1 MRGKPLSFCRSKQ
14 KGELMMSN
22 QVTSVTY
29 TLDRPRNFV
38 FDLNA
43 MVELE
48 GVYGSYQQAKE
59 ALEGGKIKDVMTWL
73 WAGFVHE
80 EQTLTVREMGRILS
94 ATDPEVIAKL
104 GDEVLS
110 VASKGRLL

>member
-1 MRGKPLSFCRSKQ
+1 
-14 KGELMMSN
+14 MSN

-48 GVYGSYQQAKE
+48 GVYGSYQEAKD
-59 ALEGGKIKDVMTWL
+59 ALKSGKIKDVMTWL

-80 EQTLTVREMGRILS
+80 EQTLTVRDMGRILS
-94 ATDPEVIAKL
+94 ATDPDVIAKL
-104 GDEVLS
+104 GDELLS
-110 VASKGRLL
+110 VATGGQTA

>member
-1 MRGKPLSFCRSKQ
+1 
-14 KGELMMSN
+14 MSN

-29 TLDRPRNFV
+29 TLDRPRNFI

-48 GVYGSYQQAKE
+48 GVYGSYQE
-59 ALEGGKIKDVMTWL
+59 ALDVLKGGKIKDVITWL

-80 EQTLTVREMGRILS
+80 EQTLTIQEMGRILS
-94 ATDPEVIAKL
+94 ATDPDIVAKL
-104 GDEVLS
+104 GDELLN
-110 VASKGRLL
+110 VASRGRLL